1 LQSDTQ
7 FVILTKSRRDPQ
19 KPKEI
24 EMRMNREF
32 YMNQIPFE
40 ARIIEREGG
49 VGWEYEKE
57 GVPCAMLFRGKAQK
71 PTAWHRFQTEEKR
84 TAFIEKFFQEIQQNI
99 EWKRKRKEEAAKE
112 LEKAYGGLEVGAI
125 FSSSWGYEQTN
136 VSFYQ
141 VVEIKGKNLTVQ
153 AIGKRI
159 VSEGGTSEWVVPEPE
174 IKIGETFTKRLNS
187 TGGLTMNS
195 YEYASPYTCGSEG
208 QYQTA
213 YGFGH

>member
-1 LQSDTQ
+1 
-7 FVILTKSRRDPQ
+7 
-19 KPKEI
+19 
-24 EMRMNREF
+24 MRMTREF

-71 PTAWHRFQTEEKR
+71 PTAWHRFQTEERR

-136 VSFYQ
+136 VNFYQ
-141 VVEIKGKNLTVQ
+141 VVEIRGKNLTIQ
-153 AIGKRI
+153 EIGQKI
-159 VSEGGTSEWVVPEPE
+159 VSESVGSEMVAPAPEK
-174 IKIGETFTKRLNS
+174 KIGKTFTKRLNS
-187 TGGLTMNS
+187 TGGLTIES
-195 YEYASPYTCGSEG
+195 FEIARPYTAGSKG
-208 QYQTA
+208 KHQTA
-213 YGFGH
+213 PGWGH